1 MELEPRRE
9 AVLAAE
15 EERSDD
21 PGSPKEDGSQD
32 AIRKGDE
39 RQLGIGTRGRVVP
52 AAQTRQLERCTYEP
66 PIEHSRVLMEAG
78 GVSFGYLCTTLIY
91 THPPQPTNHKCT
103 HT

>member
-21 PGSPKEDGSQD
+21 PGSPKEDGGQD
-32 AIRKGDE
+32 PIRKGDE
-39 RQLGIGTRGRVVP
+39 QLGRGARWRVLPAAEARQLK
-52 AAQTRQLERCTYEP
+52 RCTYEP
-66 PIEHSRVLMEAG
+66 PIEHWRVLMEAG
-78 GVSFGYLCTTLIY
+78 SVSFGYLCTTHTY
-91 THPPQPTNHKCT
+91 TPTLPHTYNT